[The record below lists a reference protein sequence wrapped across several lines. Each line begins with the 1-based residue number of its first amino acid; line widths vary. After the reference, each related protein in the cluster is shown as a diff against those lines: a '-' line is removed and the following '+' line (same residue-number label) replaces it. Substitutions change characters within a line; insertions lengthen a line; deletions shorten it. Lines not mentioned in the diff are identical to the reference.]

1 MSMGKQNLDLK
12 KKYLRELS
20 GSKFHS
26 VTSCNVIVY
35 KLNFNH
41 KWIYQVL
48 EMSSS
53 IIIVMAQQN
62 SQQSNAY
69 TGVYMRLWCVG
80 LYSRMSGDSFGQ
92 STTCTKKINVNS
104 GPRKRVQ

>member
-1 MSMGKQNLDLK
+1 MGKQNLDK
-12 KKYLRELS
+12 KEMYLRELS

-35 KLNFNH
+35 KLNFHH

-62 SQQSNAY
+62 H
-69 TGVYMRLWCVG
+69 
-80 LYSRMSGDSFGQ
+80 F
-92 STTCTKKINVNS
+92 TTIKRIHGRVLSK
-104 GPRKRVQ
+104 KRVNMFTL